1 MMQTSP
7 PLTGTEMA
15 SFSVCS
21 RVVWLF
27 IAEPLGIESIQV
39 FNVRDAQFVPSASR
53 IRPHAWARSER
64 TLVMLEISGV
74 GGLIILILDIW
85 ALVSIVGSNRGT
97 GSKVL
102 WILLVLILPV
112 LGFIIWLIAGP
123 RSRR

>member
-1 MMQTSP
+1 
-7 PLTGTEMA
+7 
-15 SFSVCS
+15 
-21 RVVWLF
+21 
-27 IAEPLGIESIQV
+27 
-39 FNVRDAQFVPSASR
+39 
-53 IRPHAWARSER
+53 
-64 TLVMLEISGV
+64 MLEISGV